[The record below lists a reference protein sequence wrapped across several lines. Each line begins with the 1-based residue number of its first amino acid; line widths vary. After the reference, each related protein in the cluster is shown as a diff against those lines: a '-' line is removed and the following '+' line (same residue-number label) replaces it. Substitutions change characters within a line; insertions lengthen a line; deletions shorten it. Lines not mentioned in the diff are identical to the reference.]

1 MASRTSLTDLTN
13 DRGAKE
19 HGVSDRTMQPSE
31 QFNFPTESTAASELA
46 PTRTPVADGLQ
57 MKRRNPVA
65 VWILWPTITLGIYH
79 LVWYYKIH
87 REMAE
92 FDRRRQVP
100 VAGPMLVL
108 LLLQWTLI
116 APLVS
121 YYNTGNRIKNA
132 QRAAGLAPSCSGG
145 VGLLL
150 MFVFGLGT
158 LYYQSE
164 LNKVSGSYGEATPPG
179 TRVPLYV

>member
-1 MASRTSLTDLTN
+1 MNPAQFGEHTASPVN
-13 DRGAKE
+13 QAGGAL
-19 HGVSDRTMQPSE
+19 
-31 QFNFPTESTAASELA
+31 FPAV
-46 PTRTPVADGLQ
+46 PVAGAPVAPVAGGLA

-65 VWILWPTITLGIYH
+65 AWLGLPLITLGIYH

-92 FDRRRQVP
+92 FDRRRAVP
-100 VAGPMLVL
+100 TVGPMLVL
-108 LLLQWTLI
+108 LLLSWTVI

-121 YYNTGNRIKNA
+121 YYNAGNRIRNA
-132 QRAAGLAPSCSGG
+132 QRAAGLTATCSGG

-158 LYYQSE
+158 LYYQAE
-164 LNKVSGSYGEATPPG
+164 LNKIVNAYGAPEG
-179 TRVPLYV
+179 TQIPLYV

>member
-1 MASRTSLTDLTN
+1 MAVGHQ
-13 DRGAKE
+13 GAV
-19 HGVSDRTMQPSE
+19 VSPVG
-31 QFNFPTESTAASELA
+31 
-46 PTRTPVADGLQ
+46 VADGLQ
-57 MKRRNPVA
+57 MKSRNPVA
-65 VWILWPTITLGIYH
+65 VWILWPLLTLGIYH

-108 LLLQWTLI
+108 LLLGWTVI
-116 APLVS
+116 APWVS
-121 YYNTGNRIKNA
+121 YYSTGNRIRNA
-132 QRAAGLAPSCSGG
+132 QRAVGLPASCSGG

-150 MFVFGLGT
+150 MFLFGLGT

-164 LNKVSGSYGEATPPG
+164 LNRVVSVYGEGTPSG
-179 TRVPLYV
+179 TRVPLYA

>member
-1 MASRTSLTDLTN
+1 MHHRGRRCPSSHPEESAVSYEVQRQSDHYEHPTSSG
-13 DRGAKE
+13 R
-19 HGVSDRTMQPSE
+19 SQ
-31 QFNFPTESTAASELA
+31 ELA
-46 PTRTPVADGLQ
+46 PSRPTAGDGLQ
-57 MKRRNPVA
+57 MKPRNPVA
-65 VWILWPTITLGIYH
+65 VWLLWPLLTLGIYH

-108 LLLQWTLI
+108 LLLSWTLV

-121 YYNTGNRIKNA
+121 YYNTGNRIRNA
-132 QRAAGLAPSCSGG
+132 QRAAGLTASCSGG

-150 MFVFGLGT
+150 MIVFGLGI

-164 LNKVSGSYGEATPPG
+164 LNKVSYSYGEATPPG
-179 TRVPLYV
+179 TTVPLHV